1 MLILQRKEGESIK
14 IGDSIEVRIVEAGNG
29 IVKIAIDAPKDISII
44 RSELLTAANVNKE
57 SAEKHS
63 DLAILK
69 KFAKSNIKKK

>member
-1 MLILQRKEGESIK
+1 MLILQIKEGESIK

-57 SAEKHS
+57 SAAQNS
-63 DLAILK
+63 DLAVLK
-69 KFAKSNIKKK
+69 KFAENSISKK